1 MKRYVALFFIILTNA
16 ILFAHAIVPHH
27 HHGMIIVWHL
37 HGTTEKAP
45 HTEDTTPCPCQQQEK
60 QDTEPSCLLNQ
71 PVILPSTH
79 NFAIFSPS
87 FEIPNPLHIEYQP
100 LIEEIELSSFYN
112 QNILKIPDRN
122 QKPMVR
128 GWSTL
133 APPIC

>member
-27 HHGMIIVWHL
+27 HHGMIMVWHI
-37 HGTTEKAP
+37 HGTTETH
-45 HTEDTTPCPCQQQEK
+45 HTEEPCPCQQHEK
-60 QDTEPSCLLNQ
+60 QDYESSCLLNQ

-79 NFAIFSPS
+79 DFAIYSPS
-87 FEIPNPLHIEYQP
+87 YEILNPLLKYQP

-112 QNILKIPDRN
+112 QKNLKIPDRN